1 MQETFSSQYMRRMCD
16 SPKIFFSL
24 NTSVVTISM
33 WRLKTDYRS
42 FLTFGLL
49 ATVPHK
55 VIGWI
60 DDFAVN
66 WERPWLPLIAWPPWF
81 GSLLLRNLS
90 TKIYYEVKEYKRIVD
105 KLQKKGTISFDVFF
119 FSQKGKT
126 KQAFCDPFLLYEWQF
141 KLKCTAHLIQQ

>member
-33 WRLKTDYRS
+33 WRLKTDYRY

-60 DDFAVN
+60 NDFAVN
-66 WERPWLPLIAWPPWF
+66 WERTWLPLTAWPRWF

-105 KLQKKGTISFDVFF
+105 KLQKKGTISFYVFF
-119 FSQKGKT
+119 FLAKRKNKT
-126 KQAFCDPFLLYEWQF
+126 SLLWPFSALRM
-141 KLKCTAHLIQQ
+141 TN